1 MGDVVGVRGPFGTDW
16 GLASLD
22 GVDVVV
28 VAGGIGLAPLRGAM
42 RYLAE
47 NKSPERT
54 VALRVGARLPDQIVF
69 PDEIARWGE
78 MGIDVA
84 VTVDVADAGWTGHV
98 GVVTQILAELP
109 FDGAGAVA
117 LVCGP
122 EIMMRFSARS
132 LIDLGVTPENIR
144 VSLERNMQCG
154 IAMCGHCQLGP
165 YLLCRDGPV
174 VPYASARGGADH
186 RERTMTSR
194 PTLAVWKF
202 ASCDGCQLGILDCED
217 ELLQLAQAVQIASF
231 TEMTSAVIEGPYDV
245 SLVEGSITT
254 PDDADRILAVRAAS
268 GLLVTIGACAT
279 AGGIQALRNYA
290 NVGEYTSTVYAHP
303 EYISTLAESSPI
315 SSYVPVDFELRGCPI
330 NRLQLIEV
338 VTALLA
344 GRRPVIP
351 GYSVCEECKTAGNL
365 CVLVAH
371 GTPCLGPV
379 NTRRLRRPLPGGEPR
394 LLRLLRPG
402 EHDEHRVAFE
412 AARRSR
418 PVRAGGV
425 ADVPDLQLRRDRVRK
440 GESRA

>member
-1 MGDVVGVRGPFGTDW
+1 MTEAALTKPGPFVPSRYRVVDRKTETFDITTLWLEPVDQPIDAFEAGQFNMLTVFGVGEIAISISSAPGAPGAIEHTVRDVGAVSHALSQSAVDDIVGVRGPFGTDW

-22 GVDVVV
+22 AVDVVV

-109 FDGAGAVA
+109 FDGEGAVA

-132 LIDLGVTPENIR
+132 LIDLGVAPENIR

-174 VPYASARGGADH
+174 VPYAPLAAELITES
-186 RERTMTSR
+186 ER
-194 PTLAVWKF
+194 
-202 ASCDGCQLGILDCED
+202 
-217 ELLQLAQAVQIASF
+217 
-231 TEMTSAVIEGPYDV
+231 
-245 SLVEGSITT
+245 
-254 PDDADRILAVRAAS
+254 
-268 GLLVTIGACAT
+268 
-279 AGGIQALRNYA
+279 
-290 NVGEYTSTVYAHP
+290 
-303 EYISTLAESSPI
+303 
-315 SSYVPVDFELRGCPI
+315 
-330 NRLQLIEV
+330 
-338 VTALLA
+338 
-344 GRRPVIP
+344 
-351 GYSVCEECKTAGNL
+351 
-365 CVLVAH
+365 
-371 GTPCLGPV
+371 
-379 NTRRLRRPLPGGEPR
+379 
-394 LLRLLRPG
+394 
-402 EHDEHRVAFE
+402 
-412 AARRSR
+412 
-418 PVRAGGV
+418 
-425 ADVPDLQLRRDRVRK
+425 
-440 GESRA
+440 

>member
-1 MGDVVGVRGPFGTDW
+1 MTEAALTKPGPFVPSRYRVVDRKTETFDITTLWLEPVDQPIDAFRAGQFNMLTVFGVGEIAISISSAPGAPGAIEHTVRDVGAVSHALSQSAVDDIVGVRGPFGTDW

-22 GVDVVV
+22 AVDVVV

-47 NKSPERT
+47 NKSTERT

-132 LIDLGVTPENIR
+132 LIDLGVAPENIR

-174 VPYASARGGADH
+174 VPYAPLAAELITES
-186 RERTMTSR
+186 ER
-194 PTLAVWKF
+194 
-202 ASCDGCQLGILDCED
+202 
-217 ELLQLAQAVQIASF
+217 
-231 TEMTSAVIEGPYDV
+231 
-245 SLVEGSITT
+245 
-254 PDDADRILAVRAAS
+254 
-268 GLLVTIGACAT
+268 
-279 AGGIQALRNYA
+279 
-290 NVGEYTSTVYAHP
+290 
-303 EYISTLAESSPI
+303 
-315 SSYVPVDFELRGCPI
+315 
-330 NRLQLIEV
+330 
-338 VTALLA
+338 
-344 GRRPVIP
+344 
-351 GYSVCEECKTAGNL
+351 
-365 CVLVAH
+365 
-371 GTPCLGPV
+371 
-379 NTRRLRRPLPGGEPR
+379 
-394 LLRLLRPG
+394 
-402 EHDEHRVAFE
+402 
-412 AARRSR
+412 
-418 PVRAGGV
+418 
-425 ADVPDLQLRRDRVRK
+425 
-440 GESRA
+440 

>member
-1 MGDVVGVRGPFGTDW
+1 MTEAALTKPGPFVPSRYRVVDRKTETFDITTLWLEPVDQPIDAFKAGQFNMLTVFGVGEIAISISSAPGAPGAIEHTVRDVGAVSHALSQSAVGDVVGVRGPFGTDW

-174 VPYASARGGADH
+174 VPYAPLAAELITES
-186 RERTMTSR
+186 ER
-194 PTLAVWKF
+194 
-202 ASCDGCQLGILDCED
+202 
-217 ELLQLAQAVQIASF
+217 
-231 TEMTSAVIEGPYDV
+231 
-245 SLVEGSITT
+245 
-254 PDDADRILAVRAAS
+254 
-268 GLLVTIGACAT
+268 
-279 AGGIQALRNYA
+279 
-290 NVGEYTSTVYAHP
+290 
-303 EYISTLAESSPI
+303 
-315 SSYVPVDFELRGCPI
+315 
-330 NRLQLIEV
+330 
-338 VTALLA
+338 
-344 GRRPVIP
+344 
-351 GYSVCEECKTAGNL
+351 
-365 CVLVAH
+365 
-371 GTPCLGPV
+371 
-379 NTRRLRRPLPGGEPR
+379 
-394 LLRLLRPG
+394 
-402 EHDEHRVAFE
+402 
-412 AARRSR
+412 
-418 PVRAGGV
+418 
-425 ADVPDLQLRRDRVRK
+425 
-440 GESRA
+440 